1 MQPAADF
8 FAAAAA
14 GTLPSVSYIDPD
26 FIEYPPANDDDAPAD
41 VRDGQRLIVQ
51 IVNALMKGPA

>member
-1 MQPAADF
+1 VQPAADF

-41 VRDGQRLIVQ
+41 VRDGS
-51 IVNALMKGPA
+51 G